1 MLIVIVV
8 IHQAENKAICI
19 ILLSFFHISP
29 ILKSQGTAMSEYSR
43 KENPNEI
50 Q

>member
-19 ILLSFFHISP
+19 ILLFSFRISP
-29 ILKSQGTAMSEYSR
+29 ILNLQDTAMSEYSR
-43 KENPNEI
+43 TENPNEI